1 MRTPIPGTVPAAAP
15 DNEAERLRALQL
27 YDVLD
32 TVPEQIYEDITF
44 LASHICGTPISL
56 VSLVDKE
63 RQWFKSR
70 VGLDAAETHRDL
82 AFCAHAILNPEQVF
96 QVPDAGA
103 DARFRSNPLVTGN
116 PDIRFYA
123 GAPLVTPDGHA
134 IGTLCVI
141 DRKPGQLNEAQEKAL
156 HALARQVI
164 TQLELRR
171 SLSELQRELK
181 STAAASKPGAAGV
194 DALEHRIGSVL
205 ERMQK
210 LRESLEK
217 APAGLGS

>member
-1 MRTPIPGTVPAAAP
+1 MRTPIPGTVPAATPA
-15 DNEAERLRALQL
+15 NEADRLQALKL
-27 YDVLD
+27 YEVLD
-32 TVPEQIYEDITF
+32 TLPEQVYEDITF

-82 AFCAHAILNPEQVF
+82 AFCAHAILNPAQVF
-96 QVPDAGA
+96 QVPDAEA

-123 GAPLVTPDGHA
+123 GAPLVTPDGYA

-141 DRKPGQLNEAQEKAL
+141 DRKPGQLSEAQEKAL

-171 SLSELQRELK
+171 SLADLQRETK
-181 STAAASKPGAAGV
+181 SGAARPAPAGSGV

-217 APAGLGS
+217 APA

>member
-1 MRTPIPGTVPAAAP
+1 MRPSIPGTVPAAAP
-15 DNEAERLRALQL
+15 DNESERLRALRL

-32 TVPEQIYEDITF
+32 TLPEQVYEDITF

-82 AFCAHAILNPEQVF
+82 AFCAHAILNPRQVF
-96 QVPDAGA
+96 QVPDAEA

-123 GAPLVTPDGHA
+123 GAPLVTPDGYA

-141 DRKPGQLNEAQEKAL
+141 DRKPGQLNEAQEQAL

-181 STAAASKPGAAGV
+181 GTAAASKPGSAGI

-217 APAGLGS
+217 APASPSG

>member
-1 MRTPIPGTVPAAAP
+1 MSSRHPGAVPAGAP
-15 DNEAERLRALQL
+15 HNETERLRALQL
-27 YDVLD
+27 YEVLD
-32 TVPEQIYEDITF
+32 TLPEQVYEDITF

-56 VSLVDKE
+56 VSLVDRE

-70 VGLDAAETHRDL
+70 VGLDVAETHRDL
-82 AFCAHAILNPEQVF
+82 AFCAHAILAPDTVF

-141 DRKPGQLNEAQEKAL
+141 DRKPGKLSEAQERAL
-156 HALARQVI
+156 QALARQVI

-171 SLSELQRELK
+171 GLAELRAGVK
-181 STAAASKPGAAGV
+181 ASSGPAGDGAA
-194 DALEHRIGSVL
+194 DALENRISSVL

-210 LRESLEK
+210 LRASLER
-217 APAGLGS
+217 PPGS